1 MTRSLALPALV
12 AACLLAGC
20 SKSQP
25 ETGAAPAQEPAAAG
39 YKASNDSS
47 TMAVDSTAMKTDSTT
62 MTTDSS
68 AMPADSAMMAAP
80 ADTTMSMP
88 MDSTQ
93 Q

>member
-1 MTRSLALPALV
+1 
-12 AACLLAGC
+12 
-20 SKSQP
+20 
-25 ETGAAPAQEPAAAG
+25 
-39 YKASNDSS
+39 
-47 TMAVDSTAMKTDSTT
+47 MKTDSTT